1 MKQMP
6 WWNTYFL
13 KGFLP
18 MVLVTT
24 VCCWLS
30 CWRLLALVTT
40 VDEAALGGG
49 IVTGPV
55 PGMGADCPEWLWVVW
70 CFFNSRRSRY
80 PLEQTAHTKGFSPVW
95 IRTCVT
101 YLSRLKNP
109 LPQVS
114 HLKKKEDTHMKKAVR
129 ILIVYKQKISSIH
142 IQSTILNIDKSY
154 LYGKSPVWRR
164 EWRLSSLRSRKLFSH
179 MVHKYGR
186 SPKKKF
192 RKNIIYINQFLG

>member
-1 MKQMP
+1 MNRSITWVHSRRGWRLRLLNDYRGKTKKLIGVIRDPTLIAVLKRSKLVVLTLFQSCALFIFLGHACILPMKQMP

-13 KGFLP
+13 RGFLP

-114 HLKKKEDTHMKKAVR
+114 HL
-129 ILIVYKQKISSIH
+129 
-142 IQSTILNIDKSY
+142 
-154 LYGKSPVWRR
+154 
-164 EWRLSSLRSRKLFSH
+164 
-179 MVHKYGR
+179 
-186 SPKKKF
+186 
-192 RKNIIYINQFLG
+192 